1 MAGVPGNTFG
11 TMLEPLHIP
20 GPVAKRMMTGL
31 VLTGLVGGRA
41 IGLVSR
47 NIPWTNAVANMLR
60 RTHLINPSADTEELR
75 ALMQEFCTTDPR
87 WYAHLAMDVTK
98 HSRVSLSKVSGP
110 VTFVAGRW
118 DVLTGAKQMRMAHE
132 RIPGSVYHE
141 LDGTHF
147 LPIEFP
153 DLMLDEL
160 KDLVARVTG

>member
-1 MAGVPGNTFG
+1 
-11 TMLEPLHIP
+11 
-20 GPVAKRMMTGL
+20 MTGL
-31 VLTGLVGGRA
+31 VLTGIVGGRG

-60 RTHLINPSADTEELR
+60 RTRLINPSADTEELR

-98 HSRVSLSKVSGP
+98 HSRVSLSRVSVP

-118 DVLTGAKQMRMAHE
+118 DVLTGRKQMYTAHQ
-132 RIPGSVYHE
+132 RIPGSIYHE

-153 DLMLDEL
+153 EVMLDEL
-160 KDLVARVTG
+160 RALVARVG